1 MTINLKYVAYVVLA
15 AVAIFCGRGFY
26 SLYKGTSY
34 SDKKGRQ
41 FDEIS
46 ATGQEGRPAATGVQ
60 SGKSPIV
67 SNQLPVVT
75 NIGGSVT
82 NGDSVVTNAVS
93 QTTNS
98 FAITTNGPVVAGTN
112 LTTQSTNITVSTTNQ
127 TPIPVIEP
135 LSQTSTGTV
144 VSAQSGPKKR
154 AGSGLIISYLG
165 GFLVSIII
173 LGLMLARDFSSLMG
187 DEALE
192 LLFNDDGK
200 GIKNPEYETAEQTW
214 VNGDYLEA
222 IRLMRDYY
230 QRNPREVFV
239 ALRIAEIYEKDLG
252 NFLAAA
258 LEYEEIL
265 EKKLPPE
272 RWGWAAIHL
281 CNLYYKL
288 QQESKATVLL
298 NRIVKEYGRT
308 PAAKKARKRLG
319 IPEPAEDA
327 SEAEDNAG
335 ESIEGDSGTAAE
347 EPKSNLPP
355 GFRPK
360 KQ

>member
-15 AVAIFCGRGFY
+15 SVAIFCGRGFY
-26 SLYKGTSY
+26 SLYKASTY
-34 SDKKGRQ
+34 SEKKGRQ

-46 ATGQEGRPAATGVQ
+46 ATGQEGRPGATGVPTAKPPFG
-60 SGKSPIV
+60 SNLMAVSTNFAGGSTNVVPAV
-67 SNQLPVVT
+67 SNMIFAAT
-75 NIGGSVT
+75 NSSVT
-82 NGDSVVTNAVS
+82 NGV
-93 QTTNS
+93 
-98 FAITTNGPVVAGTN
+98 IAGTN
-112 LTTQSTNITVSTTNQ
+112 LVASGTNTVISATNQ
-127 TPIPVIEP
+127 TPVPVIEP
-135 LSQTSTGTV
+135 LSQTSTSAV
-144 VSAQSGPKKR
+144 VSAQTGPKKK
-154 AGSGLIISYLG
+154 GGYGLIIAYLG
-165 GFLVSIII
+165 GFLASTII
-173 LGLMLARDFSSLMG
+173 LGLMLARDFSSMVG

-200 GIKNPEYETAEQTW
+200 GIQNPEYENAEHTW

-222 IRLMRDYY
+222 VRLMRDYY
-230 QRNPREVFV
+230 ERNPREVFV

-265 EKKLPPE
+265 QKKLPPD

-288 QQESKATVLL
+288 QHEPKANALL
-298 NRIVKEYGRT
+298 ERIVKEYGQT

-319 IPEPAEDA
+319 IPEPIETA
-327 SEAEDNAG
+327 SDTDDNAG
-335 ESIEGDSGTAAE
+335 ESIDGETAPE

-360 KQ
+360 KR